1 MAEIVWTAQAA
12 ECLDQVFGWI
22 EKDNR
27 EAAVGVVTGIY
38 SKVQLLKNQP
48 RIGSR
53 YLEIED
59 REVREILYGH
69 YRIPFDS
76 KRGTDRNPRCFP
88 QCNADRGVSKVT

>member
-53 YLEIED
+53 YLGIED

-69 YRIPFDS
+69 YRIPYLIRS
-76 KRGTDRNPRCFP
+76 EELIEIL
-88 QCNADRGVSKVT
+88 GVFHSAMRIEEYLK

>member
-38 SKVQLLKNQP
+38 SKVQLLKYQP

-53 YLEIED
+53 YLGI
-59 REVREILYGH
+59 
-69 YRIPFDS
+69 
-76 KRGTDRNPRCFP
+76 
-88 QCNADRGVSKVT
+88 

>member
-38 SKVQLLKNQP
+38 SKVQLLNNQP

-53 YLEIED
+53 YLGIED

-69 YRIPFDS
+69 YRIPYLIRS
-76 KRGTDRNPRCFP
+76 EELIEIL
-88 QCNADRGVSKVT
+88 GVFHSAMRIEEYLK